1 MPRVRKL
8 TKEEILVLE
17 NKGKGM
23 RALIAAEYDQF
34 LEDYA
39 IGDYGEVE
47 LEPDDR
53 RTTVR
58 NRLRAAARRRG
69 FDILFFRT
77 RGSTIPFKIVELIPE
92 ALEPSASVASSTH
105 PASEGLPRRRPGR
118 PRKYP
123 ISVSNT

>member
-34 LEDYA
+34 LEGYT

-77 RGSTIPFKIVELIPE
+77 RGSTIPFKIVELTPE
-92 ALEPSASVASSTH
+92 MLESPASVASSTNS
-105 PASEGLPRRRPGR
+105 ASEELPRRRPGR
-118 PRKYP
+118 PRKQP
-123 ISVSNT
+123 L

>member
-1 MPRVRKL
+1 MPKVRKL
-8 TKEEILVLE
+8 TKEEVLLLE

-34 LEDYA
+34 LEDYT

-92 ALEPSASVASSTH
+92 TLEPSASVASSTNS
-105 PASEGLPRRRPGR
+105 ASEGLPRRRLGR
-118 PRKYP
+118 LAQA
-123 ISVSNT
+123 SD

>member
-8 TKEEILVLE
+8 TKEEILFLE

-39 IGDYGEVE
+39 IGDYGELE

-77 RGSTIPFKIVELIPE
+77 RGSTIPFKIVELTPDM
-92 ALEPSASVASSTH
+92 LEPSASVASATNSTL
-105 PASEGLPRRRPGR
+105 EGPPRRRPGR
-118 PRKYP
+118 PRKHP
-123 ISVSNT
+123 V

>member
-34 LEDYA
+34 LEGYT

-77 RGSTIPFKIVELIPE
+77 RGSTIPFKIVELN
-92 ALEPSASVASSTH
+92 LEILEKSVSVASSGDMS
-105 PASEGLPRRRPGR
+105 SEEPPRRRPGR
-118 PRKYP
+118 PRKQP
-123 ISVSNT
+123 V

>member
-8 TKEEILVLE
+8 TKEEVLVLE

-34 LEDYA
+34 LEDYT

-77 RGSTIPFKIVELIPE
+77 RGSTIPFKVVELVPE
-92 ALEPSASVASSTH
+92 MLDPSNSVTSSTNL
-105 PASEGLPRRRPGR
+105 ASEGLPRRRPGR

>member
-23 RALIAAEYDQF
+23 RALIAAEYDRF

-39 IGDYGEVE
+39 IGDYGELE
-47 LEPDDR
+47 LDPEER

-69 FDILFFRT
+69 FDIIFFRT
-77 RGSTIPFKIVELIPE
+77 RGLTIPFKIVELNLEIPE
-92 ALEPSASVASSTH
+92 KSVSVASSGDMS
-105 PASEGLPRRRPGR
+105 SEEPPRRRPGR
-118 PRKYP
+118 PRKQP
-123 ISVSNT
+123 V